1 MIVRERGQRLVS
13 SNYRILCKVAIAF
26 SGKLSL
32 ITKKIIPFSISTFK
46 TKWGIVCVMFKC
58 YVLSKMHV
66 TIKENVEW

>member
-1 MIVRERGQRLVS
+1 MS

-32 ITKKIIPFSISTFK
+32 INKKIIPFSNSTFK

-66 TIKENVEW
+66 TNRENVEW